1 MLRKTIQ
8 TSVALPRHAG
18 QADGPTRADPAMQ
31 PRRSPIERLSLAEKV
46 RAELLSRILDGT
58 IRPGERIIE
67 LRVAEEFGTS
77 QAPVREALRAL
88 EALGVIEASRN
99 RGARARVL
107 DSRELA
113 EISDVRAELEGYAA
127 SLAASR
133 FKGNAGELAVHVE
146 TMRRAANAG
155 DVQRFAE
162 ANTDFHRLIVHN
174 AGNAMLLDIW
184 SLLDVKAHTVMN
196 VLRSQRDLTLVANS
210 HVAIVEA
217 LNAGDARAARR
228 TTRAHVIG
236 NKLRQGGRRRIID
249 NRSCEA

>member
-1 MLRKTIQ
+1 MSRKSI
-8 TSVALPRHAG
+8 
-18 QADGPTRADPAMQ
+18 
-31 PRRSPIERLSLAEKV
+31 RRSVVVLRSEVRAEGGAHAYTAVPSHPSPLGRLSLAEKV

-88 EALGVIEASRN
+88 ETLGVVEANRY
-99 RGARARVL
+99 RGARARL
-107 DSRELA
+107 LNSRELA

-127 SLAASR
+127 SLAASS
-133 FKGNAGELAVHVE
+133 FKGNTVDLKALVE
-146 TMRRAANAG
+146 TMRRAAKAK
-155 DVQRFAE
+155 DVRRFAE
-162 ANTDFHRLIVHN
+162 ANTDFHRLIVSS
-174 AGNAMLLDIW
+174 AGNAILLDIW

-210 HVAIVEA
+210 HVPIIEA

-236 NKLRQGGRRRIID
+236 NKLPTIR
-249 NRSCEA
+249 

>member
-1 MLRKTIQ
+1 MPRKTTQ
-8 TSVALPRHAG
+8 TSVAVLQSDVHAVG
-18 QADGPTRADPAMQ
+18 QPHADAAVQ
-31 PRRSPIERLSLAEKV
+31 PHPSPIERLSLAEKV

-88 EALGVIEASRN
+88 EVLGVVEANHN

-107 DSRELA
+107 TSRELA

-133 FKGNAGELAVHVE
+133 FKGNTAELEAYVE
-146 TMRRAANAG
+146 AMRGAAKAK
-155 DVQRFAE
+155 DVRRFAE
-162 ANTDFHRLIVHN
+162 ANTDFHRLIVRS
-174 AGNAMLLDIW
+174 AGNAVLLDIW
-184 SLLDVKAHTVMN
+184 TLLDVKAHTVMN
-196 VLRSQRDLTLVANS
+196 VLRTQRDLTVVADS
-210 HVAIVEA
+210 HMPIIEA

-228 TTRAHVIG
+228 ATQVHVIG
-236 NKLRQGGRRRIID
+236 NKVGR
-249 NRSCEA
+249 